1 MEVGIWTA
9 PSFPDAVRAV
19 IKQASPSLGFSISYY
34 VFSNRARFP
43 ASCPQE
49 YGREGSSLPP
59 PARET
64 TGAKCLLEQFRMA
77 TFNRIFTTERLLQI
91 ILVLAATFIMKLFS

>member
-1 MEVGIWTA
+1 VQAAIEE
-9 PSFPDAVRAV
+9 
-19 IKQASPSLGFSISYY
+19 ASPSLGRLIFYF
-34 VFSNRARFP
+34 VFRNRARFP

-49 YGREGSSLPP
+49 YGSEGSSLPQ
-59 PARET
+59 PAWET

-91 ILVLAATFIMKLFS
+91 ILVLAAAFIMKLYT